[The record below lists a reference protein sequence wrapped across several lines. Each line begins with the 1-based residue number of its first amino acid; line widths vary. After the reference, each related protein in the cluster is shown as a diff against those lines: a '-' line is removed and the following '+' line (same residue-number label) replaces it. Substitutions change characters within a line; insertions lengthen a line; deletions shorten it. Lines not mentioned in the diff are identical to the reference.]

1 MSIGEAYDE
10 ESHCLMRRKIA
21 EAGTVATETGL
32 TPRQLAEQRAEL
44 ANALRDAFL
53 LLNAVKNGMTYSG
66 DGGQKYLQD
75 HLNRFYSLIE
85 PHLEKGAK

>member
-1 MSIGEAYDE
+1 
-10 ESHCLMRRKIA
+10 L
-21 EAGTVATETGL
+21 
-32 TPRQLAEQRAEL
+32 P
-44 ANALRDAFL
+44 NALRDAFL